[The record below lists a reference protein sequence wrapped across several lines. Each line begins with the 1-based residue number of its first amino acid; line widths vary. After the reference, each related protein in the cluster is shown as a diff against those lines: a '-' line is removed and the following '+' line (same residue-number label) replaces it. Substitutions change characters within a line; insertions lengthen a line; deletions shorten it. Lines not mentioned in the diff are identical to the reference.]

1 MRIFLTGATGYIG
14 SAITKDLLEVGHQ
27 VVGLARSDASAAA
40 LVAAGAEVHRGNLD
54 DFDSLKAG
62 ASAADGVIHNAFNN
76 ISETTDFVAA
86 SQADLAAV
94 EAIGSA
100 LEGTDKPFI
109 VTSGTLL
116 LTPGRL
122 GTENDAPDPVMGGP
136 RVPTEIA
143 VHDMASRGIRS
154 AVVRLAPTVHGVGDN
169 AGFISTLIS
178 LARAK
183 GASAYVG
190 DGSNLW
196 PAVQRL
202 DAARLFRLGV
212 ESAPAGSRL
221 HGAGEEGVP
230 FKDIAEA
237 IGRKL
242 DLPTVSV
249 STEDAP
255 DHFGFLAFAVAT
267 DNPTSNKITRELLG
281 WDPTHPKVIED
292 IEEGHYFKG

>member
-14 SAITKDLLEVGHQ
+14 SAITKDLLEAGHK

-116 LTPGRL
+116 LTPSRL

-143 VHDMASRGIRS
+143 VHNMASRGIHS
-154 AVVRLAPTVHGVGDN
+154 SVVRLAPTVHGVGDN

-202 DAARLFRLGV
+202 DAARLFRLAV

-242 DLPTVSV
+242 DLPTISV

-292 IEEGHYFKG
+292 IEEGHYFKD